1 LAFSNYG
8 ALIAYG
14 VNQEPCLPT
23 LSLTDIDRPQHFLEE
38 TNMATPL
45 IVRTLISVGVLA
57 STFWMQDAYA
67 TAAFS
72 RQTGEPCASC
82 HMQGY
87 GPWLTDYGTKFKL
100 DGYVA
105 GDAAKVPTLLNNFS
119 AEIVASVTNVAAKVP
134 SGVLPSTNV
143 FQPNARTNLVND
155 WDSLYYTGRVMDKV
169 GAYLQLQFNPMT
181 ARNVMLS
188 MADLRYADHASLEGK
203 NLQWGITANNAP
215 TMSDTWMTS
224 FAWMYPYTTSQV
236 APQPTA
242 KPWLQTLMSNANTV
256 GMTAYTKYDNKYYL
270 EAGGYT
276 SQASNMANG
285 LGTLN
290 GAVGASNG
298 SSAYGGLLVGGA
310 GYWRAYVEQVLG
322 DYGKLMVGTFGLA
335 GNVAPSYNS
344 SGPTNYITEFNFDS
358 NYMYMLDKENMF
370 MVMTRYTRDGM
381 TMSGS
386 KQLGYAA
393 NASNN
398 LNQIMAMAMYTY
410 QQTYT
415 LSFMWQDTWGSKD
428 LCLYNGGCAAY
439 QQGVGAVT
447 GSANGSPNSNAF
459 LTEIDYVPFGKGNF
473 VTDPYM
479 NLRFSLQYW
488 AYTTFN
494 GGGNNYDGNGRSA
507 AANNTTYF
515 VTNIN
520 F

>member
-1 LAFSNYG
+1 LQRRQPS
-8 ALIAYG
+8 
-14 VNQEPCLPT
+14 
-23 LSLTDIDRPQHFLEE
+23 QHFLED
-38 TNMATPL
+38 TNMARRL
-45 IVRTLISVGVLA
+45 IVRILLCIGALGSGL
-57 STFWMQDAYA
+57 WMHNANA

-72 RQTGEPCASC
+72 RQTGEPCATC

-119 AEIVASVTNVAAKVP
+119 AEIVASVTNVASKVP

-155 WDSLYYTGRVMDKV
+155 WNSLYYTGRVMDKV

-181 ARNVMLS
+181 GRNIMLS
-188 MADLRYADHASLEGK
+188 MADLRYADHATLDGK
-203 NLQWGITANNAP
+203 NLQWGVTANNAP

-224 FAWMYPYTTSQV
+224 YAWMYPYTTSQV

-242 KPWLQTLMSNANTV
+242 KPWLQTLMTNANTV
-256 GMTAYTKYDNKYYL
+256 GMTVYTKYDNKYYI

-276 SQASNMANG
+276 NQASNMANG

-290 GAVGASNG
+290 GAVEASNG

-310 GYWRAYVEQVLG
+310 GYWRAYMEHLLG
-322 DYGKLMVGTFGLA
+322 DFGKLMVGTFGLA
-335 GNVAPSYNS
+335 GNVAPSHNS
-344 SGPTNYITEFNFDS
+344 SGPTNYITEFNFDT
-358 NYMYMLDKENMF
+358 NYSYMLNKENMF
-370 MVMTRYTRDGM
+370 MLMTRYTRDGM

-398 LNQIMAMAMYTY
+398 LNQLMAMAMYTY
-410 QQTYT
+410 KQTYT
-415 LSFMWQDTWGSKD
+415 LSFMWQDTWGSND

-439 QQGVGAVT
+439 KQGVAPVT

-459 LTEIDYVPFGKGNF
+459 LTEIDYVPFGKGTF
-473 VTDPYM
+473 ASDPYM

-494 GGGNNYDGNGRSA
+494 GGGNNYDGSGRSA

>member
-1 LAFSNYG
+1 MTKPQAVRALLCLFLAAG
-8 ALIAYG
+8 
-14 VNQEPCLPT
+14 T
-23 LSLTDIDRPQHFLEE
+23 L
-38 TNMATPL
+38 
-45 IVRTLISVGVLA
+45 
-57 STFWMQDAYA
+57 WMQEAQA

-119 AEIVASVTNVAAKVP
+119 AEIVASVTNVAAPVTQNGAAN
-134 SGVLPSTNV
+134 SLPSTTK

-181 ARNVMLS
+181 GRNVMLS
-188 MADLRYADHASLEGK
+188 MADLRYADHVTLDGK

-242 KPWLQTLMSNANTV
+242 KPWLQTLMNNANTV

-290 GAVGASNG
+290 GAINAANG
-298 SSAYGGLLVGGA
+298 GSAAGGLLVGGA
-310 GYWRAYVEQVLG
+310 GYWRAYAEEVLG
-322 DYGKLMVGTFGLA
+322 EYGKLMLGTFGLV
-335 GNVAPSYNS
+335 GNVSPNYS
-344 SGPTNYITEFNFDS
+344 SGGPTNYITEFNIDS
-358 NYMYMLDKENMF
+358 NYSYMFDKSNMLMF
-370 MVMTRYTRDGM
+370 MTRYTRDNM
-381 TMSGS
+381 TMTGS
-386 KQLGYAA
+386 KQLGYSA
-393 NASNN
+393 NSSDS
-398 LNQIMAMAMYTY
+398 LNQIMLMTMYTF
-410 QQTYT
+410 QQTYNLT
-415 LSFMWQDTWGSKD
+415 FMWQDTWGSTD
-428 LCLYNGGCAAY
+428 WCLYNGGCGNLGSAPSP
-439 QQGVGAVT
+439 VG

-459 LTEIDYVPFGKGNF
+459 MTAVDYVPFGKG
-473 VTDPYM
+473 TMPSDPYF
-479 NLRFSLQYW
+479 NLRLSLQYW

-507 AANNTTYF
+507 AANNTMYF